1 MANEVGT
8 IGQMYENR
16 KSGKIGVLESR
27 EEKYKTLLMRD
38 EDGNSFNL
46 TYSTFK
52 SNWRKYSGDKTIE
65 TSAQITEKSDELEKA
80 AEHATESLDEVKPIA
95 NKSNRKKA
103 MISTST
109 KIEITRTLE
118 PVVKKA
124 INELSLDLSTFVNVK
139 GGMSVRLG
147 RKTLLE
153 VWPDVSKNP
162 IENIKVRMR
171 KDVWDEVVF
180 DKKVGDVVAEYHEL
194 WIMQYGAIVPKD
206 VFELAVSNVLS
217 AVKELYFNEENEEKE
232 EE

>member
-80 AEHATESLDEVKPIA
+80 AEQATESLDEVKPIA